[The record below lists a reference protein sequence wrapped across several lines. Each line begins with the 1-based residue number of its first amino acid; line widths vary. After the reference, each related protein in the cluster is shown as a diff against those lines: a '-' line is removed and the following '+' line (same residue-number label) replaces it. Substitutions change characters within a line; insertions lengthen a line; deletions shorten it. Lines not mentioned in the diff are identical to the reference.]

1 MATLQDREDELKRRA
16 AAVANILASDDGR
29 LLLEAIEQEFLGDGR
44 RLLGKDPQET
54 GYRVGAHDVVVYLR
68 ELEQFH
74 KKGG

>member
-1 MATLQDREDELKRRA
+1 MNLTQREEELQRRA
-16 AAVANILASDDGR
+16 AAVANVLKSPDGQ
-29 LLLEAIEQEFLGDGR
+29 LLLEAIEQEFLGEGR
-44 RLLGKDPQET
+44 RLIGKDPQDT